1 MDSITPFRTF
11 LALALLLAVAS
22 RSSAATYYA
31 SPTGTNNATCLTPDN
46 PGTIAGAYAKTVSG
60 TSWEDG
66 DTLVLLSGYYNF
78 STNGTFTTLSP
89 DRKYLTIRG
98 ETFNPADTLLFGNRD
113 NPTTK
118 RCAFW
123 CRGGGILRVADMTFT
138 NFNRSDTSSRGGGA
152 VHCDTYNS
160 PAVSVDIS
168 NCVFQANL
176 SSYGG
181 AIWACN
187 AYDCVF
193 ENNEASYGGAASAGT
208 LTGCIL
214 RGNHANY
221 GGGVYN
227 ASVPMCSS
235 MPTWQTPGAAADA
248 VANIKLAPSQTTL
261 QPMAA
266 ASTTRMSTL

>member
-1 MDSITPFRTF
+1 
-11 LALALLLAVAS
+11 
-22 RSSAATYYA
+22 
-31 SPTGTNNATCLTPDN
+31 
-46 PGTIAGAYAKTVSG
+46 
-60 TSWEDG
+60 
-66 DTLVLLSGYYNF
+66 
-78 STNGTFTTLSP
+78 
-89 DRKYLTIRG
+89 
-98 ETFNPADTLLFGNRD
+98 
-113 NPTTK
+113 
-118 RCAFW
+118 
-123 CRGGGILRVADMTFT
+123 MTFT

-193 ENNEASYGGAASAGT
+193 ENNEASYGGSAAAGT

-214 RGNHANY
+214 RGNHAIY
-221 GGGVYN
+221 GVGVYY
-227 ASVPMCSS
+227 ASVPTCAS
-235 MPTWQTPGAAADA
+235 MPTWQTPGAAAAA

-266 ASTTRMSTL
+266 ASTPRMSTL